1 MSASVFGGLMER
13 RLAPYCRTM
22 ILEIVQYGHPALRA
36 NGRRIEKIDAR
47 IRALAEDMLETMYD
61 ADGVGLA
68 AQQVGMPV
76 QLCVIDVTG
85 VKDRP
90 SVLRIA
96 GNPVELEAHMPLIL
110 VNPEVEAFGK
120 PETGVEGCLSFPGAR
135 SDVTRPGSV
144 RVKAQSLDGTIIEFE
159 AAGLLARAIQHEH
172 DHLHGILFIDRVIA
186 AERARI
192 ESEMNNAVDR
202 A

>member
-1 MSASVFGGLMER
+1 M
-13 RLAPYCRTM
+13 T
-22 ILEIVQYGHPALRA
+22 LEIVQYGHPSLRA
-36 NGRRIEKIDAR
+36 KGRRIEKIDAR
-47 IRALAEDMLETMYD
+47 VRTLAEDMLESMYE

-90 SVLRIA
+90 SALRI
-96 GNPVELEAHMPLIL
+96 GGRPVEIESHMPLIL
-110 VNPEVEAFGK
+110 INPEVEPLGM
-120 PETGVEGCLSFPGAR
+120 PEVGVEGCLSFPGAR
-135 SDVTRPGSV
+135 SEVTRPGSV
-144 RVKAQSLDGTIIEFE
+144 RVKAQSLDGSMIEFE

-172 DHLHGILFIDRVIA
+172 DHLHGILFIDRVSA

-192 ESEMNNAVDR
+192 ESEMSGATDHV
-202 A
+202 